1 MGGSGFTIE
10 KLLLVNLQ
18 YKLPKVS
25 IKFCSTHCQSFIISF
40 LLAPTAM
47 AVKNGIFQ
55 YTHLYSHLFFS
66 VRKSG
71 QNAMNFNSDFH
82 VDLFIHM
89 KENQSLSVVLINK
102 SPFHG
107 DVNTMNK
114 IATYCS

>member
-47 AVKNGIFQ
+47 AVKNDIFQ
-55 YTHLYSHLFFS
+55 YTHLYSHLFLAS
-66 VRKSG
+66 
-71 QNAMNFNSDFH
+71 
-82 VDLFIHM
+82 
-89 KENQSLSVVLINK
+89 ESLGK
-102 SPFHG
+102 
-107 DVNTMNK
+107 MR
-114 IATYCS
+114 